1 MECRF
6 VDVSLETLFITMCV
20 VSDSM
25 FVNIEAKALKLQGD
39 NCVWNL
45 IYWPFYWKVVHE
57 PGNIQKKQYTGR
69 RHHRNKLG
77 GFYFEQ
83 QCIFTGRMH
92 EELRAL
98 NRHGLLW
105 KEQPTRK

>member
-25 FVNIEAKALKLQGD
+25 FVNIEANALKLQGD

-83 QCIFTGRMH
+83 
-92 EELRAL
+92 
-98 NRHGLLW
+98 
-105 KEQPTRK
+105 